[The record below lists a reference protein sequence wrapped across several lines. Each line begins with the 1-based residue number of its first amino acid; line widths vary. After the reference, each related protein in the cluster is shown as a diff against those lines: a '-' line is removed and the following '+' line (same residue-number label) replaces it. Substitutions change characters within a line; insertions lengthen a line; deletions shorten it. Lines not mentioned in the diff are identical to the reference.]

1 MPVKKRYPV
10 PPDYVVAEE
19 AELLPISEVAKKA
32 RLLEDEWEPY
42 GRYMAKVDYAKVLK
56 RLKDKPNGKI
66 ITVTAMTPTPL
77 GEGKTV
83 TAFGLGQALVQK
95 KLNVINTF
103 REPSKGPVF
112 GIKGSACG
120 GGYSL
125 ALPMA
130 NISLMFTGDIPAVE
144 AAHNLC
150 AAAIDASILHGKE
163 PGDVHRNPLN
173 IDPMN
178 ITWPYCVD
186 CNARALRD
194 VIIGLGGI
202 ANGYPRLAHYDI
214 TVATETAAILALTT
228 GLKDL
233 RERLRRVV
241 VAYTYDGK
249 PVTAHDLGADGAM
262 TALLVDAIKPNLVQ
276 STEGHPMFC
285 HGFPFA
291 NVAHGNNSILA
302 DLVALKLA
310 DYMVTENGFG
320 VECGYIK
327 FCEVVCREA
336 RWAGYDIWPD
346 CCVIVATVRGLKHHG
361 GTVHLRPGQLYS
373 QVKEAFETENLPAV
387 EKGCENLARNIEIAR
402 MTGVPV
408 VVAINRFTT
417 DTDKEVEL
425 VRKKALEAGANG
437 AAPSECWAKGGEG
450 AMELADVVLKAL
462 KIPKKRKELY
472 EDDTPVREKID
483 LFATKIFLADGVE
496 YTPEA
501 QSKLRLFEKL
511 DFRADGK
518 RLTVNMAKTHL
529 SLAHDLNM
537 LGVPRHYKLPI
548 RDMRASVGA
557 GFYYPLC
564 GVFPTMPGLPTK
576 PAFLPVDV
584 DPETGKIKG
593 LIS

>member
-1 MPVKKRYPV
+1 MPVTIKSPV
-10 PPDYVVAEE
+10 PSDIEIAQE
-19 AELLPISEVAKKA
+19 AELLPITEVAKKA
-32 RLLEDEWEPY
+32 RILDEELEPHGKY
-42 GRYMAKVDYAKVLK
+42 IAKIDYDKVLE
-56 RLKDKPNGKI
+56 RLKDKPFGKI

-83 TAFGLGQALVQK
+83 TAFGLGQALAK
-95 KLNVINTF
+95 KGLNIINTF
-103 REPSKGPVF
+103 REPSKGPTF
-112 GIKGSACG
+112 GIKGGAAG
-120 GGYSL
+120 GGYSQ
-125 ALPMA
+125 ALPMESI
-130 NISLMFTGDIPAVE
+130 NLMFTGDIPAVE

-163 PGDVHRNPLN
+163 VGDKHRNPLN
-173 IDPMN
+173 IDPLN
-178 ITWPYCVD
+178 VSWTYCVD
-186 CNARALRD
+186 VNARALRD
-194 VIIGLGGI
+194 VIVGLGGV

-214 TVATETAAILALTT
+214 TVATETAAIHDLAL

-233 RERLRRVV
+233 RERFRRMV

-249 PVTAHDLGADGAM
+249 PVTAEDLGVAGAM
-262 TALLVDAIKPNLVQ
+262 TALMIDAIKPNLVQ
-276 STEGHPMFC
+276 SLEGHPMIC

-291 NVAHGNNSILA
+291 NVAHGNNSTMA
-302 DLVALKLA
+302 NLVALKLA

-336 RWAGYDIWPD
+336 KWAGYDIWPD
-346 CCVIVATVRGLKHHG
+346 CCVIVASIRALKQHG
-361 GTVHLRPGQLYS
+361 GAFHLRPGMAYAR
-373 QVKEAFETENLPAV
+373 VKEAAETENLPAV

-402 MTGVPV
+402 MTGTPV
-408 VVAINRFTT
+408 VVAINRFIT

-425 VRKKALEAGANG
+425 VRKKALDAGAVG
-437 AAPSECWAKGGEG
+437 AAPTECWAKGGEG
-450 AMELADVVLKAL
+450 SIELADEVLKAL
-462 KIPKKRKELY
+462 KIPKKPQPLY
-472 EDDTPVREKID
+472 EDQTPVGEKIE
-483 LFATKIFLADGVE
+483 LFATKIFGADGTE

-501 QSKLRLFEKL
+501 QRKLKLFEQI

-537 LGVPRHYKLPI
+537 LGVPRNYKLPI
-548 RDMRASVGA
+548 RDLRASVGA

-576 PAFLPVDV
+576 PAFLRVDV
-584 DPETGKIKG
+584 DPETGKVQG
-593 LIS
+593 LF

>member
-1 MPVKKRYPV
+1 MPVKVRTPV
-10 PPDYVVAEE
+10 PSDIEIAQE
-19 AELLPISEVAKKA
+19 AELYPISQVAQNA
-32 RLLEDEWEPY
+32 GILDEELEPY
-42 GRYMAKVDYAKVLK
+42 GKYMAKINYTKVLE
-56 RLKDKPNGKI
+56 RLKDKPYGKI

-83 TAFGLGQALVQK
+83 TAFGLGQAMAQK
-95 KLNVINTF
+95 GLSIINTF
-103 REPSKGPVF
+103 REPSKGPTF
-112 GIKGSACG
+112 GIKGGACG
-120 GGYSL
+120 GGYSQ
-125 ALPMA
+125 ALPME
-130 NISLMFTGDIPAVE
+130 NINLMFTGDIPAVE

-163 PGDVHRNPLN
+163 VGDRNRNPLR
-173 IDPMN
+173 IDPLN
-178 ITWPYCVD
+178 ITWTYCVD
-186 CNARALRD
+186 VNARALRD
-194 VIIGLGGI
+194 VMVGLGGVD
-202 ANGYPRLAHYDI
+202 NGYPRLAHYDI

-228 GLKDL
+228 GLSDL

-241 VAYTYDGK
+241 IGYTYDNK
-249 PVTAHDLGADGAM
+249 PVTAEDLGVAGAM

-276 STEGHPMFC
+276 STEGHPMIC

-291 NVAHGNNSILA
+291 NVAHGNNSTMA

-346 CCVIVATVRGLKHHG
+346 CCVIVATVRALKQHG
-361 GTVHLRPGQLYS
+361 GAYHLRPGMAYS
-373 QVKEAFETENLPAV
+373 KVKEAAETENLPAI

-408 VVAINRFTT
+408 VVAINRFTS

-425 VRKKALEAGANG
+425 VRKKALEAGAVG
-437 AAPSECWAKGGEG
+437 AAPCENWAKGGAG
-450 AMELADVVLKAL
+450 AMELADEVLKAL
-462 KIPKKRKELY
+462 KTPKKPQPLY
-472 EDDTPVREKID
+472 EDETPVREKID
-483 LFATKIFLADGVE
+483 LFATKIFGADGIE

-501 QSKLRLFEKL
+501 QRRLRLFEGL
-511 DFRADGK
+511 GFRADGK
-518 RLTVNMAKTHL
+518 RLTINMAKTHL

-537 LGVPRHYKLPI
+537 LGVPRNYKLPI
-548 RDMRASVGA
+548 RDIRASVGA

-584 DPETGKIKG
+584 DTATGKIKG
-593 LIS
+593 LF

>member
-10 PPDYVVAEE
+10 PSDIEIAQE

-32 RLLEDEWEPY
+32 GILDEELEPH
-42 GRYMAKVDYAKVLK
+42 GKYMAKIDYDKVLE

-83 TAFGLGQALVQK
+83 TAFGLGQALAQK
-95 KLNVINTF
+95 GLNIINTF
-103 REPSKGPVF
+103 REPSKGPTF
-112 GIKGSACG
+112 GIKGGACG
-120 GGYSL
+120 GGYSQG
-125 ALPMA
+125 LPME
-130 NISLMFTGDIPAVE
+130 NINLMFTGDIPAVE

-163 PGDVHRNPLN
+163 VGDPHRNPLN
-173 IDPMN
+173 IDPLN
-178 ITWPYCVD
+178 VTWTYCVD
-186 CNARALRD
+186 VNARALRD
-194 VIIGLGGI
+194 VMVGLGGI

-214 TVATETAAILALTT
+214 TVATETAAIHDLAI

-233 RERLRRVV
+233 RERFRRTV

-249 PVTAHDLGADGAM
+249 PVTCEDLGVAGAM
-262 TALLVDAIKPNLVQ
+262 TALMIDAIKPNLVP
-276 STEGHPMFC
+276 STEGHPMIC

-291 NVAHGNNSILA
+291 NMDHGNNSTMA
-302 DLVALKLA
+302 NLVALKLA

-320 VECGYIK
+320 VECGYVK

-336 RWAGYDIWPD
+336 KWAGYDIWPD
-346 CCVIVATVRGLKHHG
+346 CCVIVATVRALKQHG
-361 GTVHLRPGQLYS
+361 GAFHLRPGMAYS
-373 QVKEAFETENLPAV
+373 QVKEAAETENLSAV

-408 VVAINRFTT
+408 VVAINRFTS

-425 VRKKALEAGANG
+425 VRKKALDAGAVG
-437 AAPSECWAKGGEG
+437 AAPCENWAKGGEG
-450 AMELADVVLKAL
+450 AMELADEVLEAL
-462 KIPKKRKELY
+462 KTPKKPQLLY
-472 EDDTPVREKID
+472 EDDTPVREKIE
-483 LFATKIFLADGVE
+483 LFATKIFGADGTE
-496 YTPEA
+496 WSPEA
-501 QSKLRLFEKL
+501 QTRLNLFEQI

-537 LGVPRHYKLPI
+537 LGVPRNYKLPI
-548 RDMRASVGA
+548 RDIRASVGA

-584 DPETGKIKG
+584 DLKTGKIKG
-593 LIS
+593 LF

>member
-10 PPDYVVAEE
+10 PSDIEIAQE
-19 AELLPISEVAKKA
+19 AELLPITEVAKKA
-32 RLLEDEWEPY
+32 AILDEELEPH
-42 GRYMAKVDYAKVLK
+42 GKYMAKIDYDKVLE

-83 TAFGLGQALVQK
+83 TAFGLGQALAQK
-95 KLNVINTF
+95 GLNIINTF
-103 REPSKGPVF
+103 REPSKGPTF
-112 GIKGSACG
+112 GIKGGACG
-120 GGYSL
+120 GGYSQG
-125 ALPMA
+125 LPME
-130 NISLMFTGDIPAVE
+130 NINLMFTGDIPAVE
-144 AAHNLC
+144 AAQNLC

-163 PGDVHRNPLN
+163 VGDPHRNPLN
-173 IDPMN
+173 MDPLN
-178 ITWPYCVD
+178 VTWTYCVD
-186 CNARALRD
+186 VNARALRD
-194 VIIGLGGI
+194 VMVGLGGV

-214 TVATETAAILALTT
+214 TVATETAAIHDLAI

-233 RERLRRVV
+233 RERFRRTV

-249 PVTAHDLGADGAM
+249 PVTCEDLGVAGAM
-262 TALLVDAIKPNLVQ
+262 TALMIDAIKPNLVQ
-276 STEGHPMFC
+276 STEGHPMIC

-291 NVAHGNNSILA
+291 NVAHGNNSTMA
-302 DLVALKLA
+302 NLVALKLA

-320 VECGYIK
+320 VECGYVK

-336 RWAGYDIWPD
+336 KWAGYDIWPD
-346 CCVIVATVRGLKHHG
+346 CCVIVATVRALKQHG
-361 GTVHLRPGQLYS
+361 GAFHLRPGMAYS
-373 QVKEAFETENLPAV
+373 KVKEAAETENLPAV

-408 VVAINRFTT
+408 VVAINRFTS
-417 DTDKEVEL
+417 DTDKEVEV
-425 VRKKALEAGANG
+425 VRKKALDAGAVG
-437 AAPSECWAKGGEG
+437 AAPCENWAKGGEG
-450 AMELADVVLKAL
+450 AMELADEVLKAL
-462 KIPKKRKELY
+462 KTPKKPQLLY
-472 EDDTPVREKID
+472 EDDTPVREKIE
-483 LFATKIFLADGVE
+483 LFATKIFGADGTE
-496 YTPEA
+496 WAPEA
-501 QSKLRLFEKL
+501 QTRLNLFEQL

-537 LGVPRHYKLPI
+537 LGVPRNYKLPI
-548 RDMRASVGA
+548 RDIRASVGA

-584 DPETGKIKG
+584 DLKTGKIKG
-593 LIS
+593 LF

>member
-1 MPVKKRYPV
+1 MPVKIKSPV
-10 PPDYVVAEE
+10 PSDIEIAQE
-19 AELLPISEVAKKA
+19 AELLPITEVAKDA
-32 RLLEDEWEPY
+32 GVLDEELELH
-42 GRYMAKVDYAKVLK
+42 GKYMAKVDYNKVLE
-56 RLKDKPNGKI
+56 RLKDKPYGKI

-83 TAFGLGQALVQK
+83 CAFGLGQALAKK
-95 KLNVINTF
+95 KLKAVNTF
-103 REPSKGPVF
+103 REPSKGPTF
-112 GIKGSACG
+112 GIKGGAAG
-120 GGYSL
+120 GGYSQG
-125 ALPMA
+125 LPME
-130 NISLMFTGDIPAVE
+130 NINLMFTGDIPAVE
-144 AAHNLC
+144 TAQNLC

-163 PGDVHRNPLN
+163 VGDPHRNPLN
-173 IDPMN
+173 IDPLN
-178 ITWPYCVD
+178 ISWTYCVD
-186 CNARALRD
+186 ANARALRD
-194 VIIGLGGI
+194 VMVGLGGV

-233 RERLRRVV
+233 RERLRRIV

-249 PVTAHDLGADGAM
+249 PVTAGDLGVDGAM

-291 NVAHGNNSILA
+291 NVAHGNNSTMA
-302 DLVALKLA
+302 DLVAMKLA

-346 CCVIVATVRGLKHHG
+346 CCVIVASIRALKQHG
-361 GTVHLRPGQLYS
+361 GAFHLRPGMAYS
-373 QVKEAFETENLPAV
+373 KVKEAAETENLPAV

-408 VVAINRFTT
+408 VVAINRFTS

-425 VRKKALEAGANG
+425 VRRKALEAGAVG
-437 AAPSECWAKGGEG
+437 AAPTECWAKGGEG
-450 AMELADVVLKAL
+450 SMELADEALKAL
-462 KIPKKRKELY
+462 KTPKKPQPLY
-472 EDDTPVREKID
+472 EDETPTREKIE
-483 LFATKIFLADGVE
+483 LFATKIFGADGTE

-501 QSKLRLFEKL
+501 ESRLKLFEKL
-511 DFRADGK
+511 DFRANGH

-537 LGVPRHYKLPI
+537 LGVPRNYKLPI
-548 RDMRASVGA
+548 RDIRASVGA

-576 PAFLPVDV
+576 PAFLTVDV
-584 DPETGKIKG
+584 DTEMGKIKG
-593 LIS
+593 LF